1 MTMTYPHIGLVVKV
15 SASRQA
21 NLSSIPAFVV
31 DLFLGR
37 AMSVT

>member
-1 MTMTYPHIGLVVKV
+1 MTYPLIGLVVKA

-21 NLSSIPAFVV
+21 NLGSVPAFVV

-37 AMSVT
+37 VMSVT